1 MAFDNVR
8 RRDADTHAVG
18 TQGARRALGLLSKSA
33 SRAFVDY
40 LHNKLL
46 ILNMLFFCLIVLVSP
61 LAEGVPLLA
70 ESDRPTTCATEQ
82 SPVPLSLARE
92 SSDNLQIILAGVGR
106 DQCWGRCNSDLQSCV
121 DRCPGM
127 DESNVVDPKYAA
139 RRCKKACDTVLSQCK
154 SGCPDD

>member
-1 MAFDNVR
+1 MAIDNVR

-18 TQGARRALGLLSKSA
+18 TQGAGRAMGLLSKSA

-40 LHNKLL
+40 LHNILL

-61 LAEGVPLLA
+61 FAEGVPLLA
-70 ESDRPTTCATEQ
+70 ESDRPATCATEQ
-82 SPVPLSLARE
+82 SPVPLSLAEE
-92 SSDNLQIILAGVGR
+92 SSDNLPIILTGVGR
-106 DQCWGRCNSDLQSCV
+106 DQCWGRCDSDLRFCV
-121 DRCPGM
+121 NRCPGF

-139 RRCKKACDTVLSQCK
+139 RKCKNACDTVLSKCK